1 MSTKN
6 ITPEVVDTIESALEE
21 RKSPSDRRKSA
32 CNESPYGAP
41 ENDRRSGEDRREKA
55 ITG

>member
-1 MSTKN
+1 MSNKN

-21 RKSPSDRRKSA
+21 RKSPSDRRQTA
-32 CNESPYGAP
+32 CSESPYVAP